1 MSTRTARH
9 ILICAFAVSAI
20 ACGSTRTGSPDSDA
34 GSSGSD
40 AGAQDPCDQ
49 AVVLSCDDSD
59 TCDEVY
65 MTDSADQLRPLCN
78 DPGESTSASR
88 CTLRQCCYHDD
99 GLFGM
104 PSLHCVSESIDPD
117 YRTYCL
123 GHGGTY
129 CER

>member
-1 MSTRTARH
+1 MSTITLRLVFVAA
-9 ILICAFAVSAI
+9 LASSSL
-20 ACGSTRTGSPDSDA
+20 ACGSGASSGGDA
-34 GSSGSD
+34 GPP
-40 AGAQDPCDQ
+40 DPCEQPLELTCED
-49 AVVLSCDDSD
+49 VD

-65 MTDSADQLRPLCN
+65 TSSSADQLRPLC
-78 DPGESTSASR
+78 DDGAEAISSFR

-117 YRTYCL
+117 YRTYCRSN
-123 GHGGTY
+123 GGTY